1 MNVFM
6 TTNFRWV
13 TYARH
18 ALLFDRIV
26 SGDLVDSVLLHDS
39 VKAWFEA
46 NGIAFLD
53 FRLSDRV
60 AYSADLSQD
69 EVERFEAF
77 FGQRESAVL

>member
-1 MNVFM
+1 MPKINVCM
-6 TTNFRWV
+6 TTNLRWV
-13 TYARH
+13 TYAQH
-18 ALLFDRIV
+18 AHFFDRIIT
-26 SGDLVDSVLLHDS
+26 GDLVDTVLPRDS

-53 FRLSDRV
+53 FWLSDRV

-77 FGQRESAVL
+77 FC